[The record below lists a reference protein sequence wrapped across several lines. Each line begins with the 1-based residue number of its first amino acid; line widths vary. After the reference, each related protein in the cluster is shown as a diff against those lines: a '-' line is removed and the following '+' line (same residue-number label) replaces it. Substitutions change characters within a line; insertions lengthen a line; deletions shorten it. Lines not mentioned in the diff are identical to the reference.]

1 MNVSVRPMRLCLSA
15 VLLVACSG
23 GSKSPSAP
31 LPKSDPLAARPSDPP
46 PEPVEKAPPPAAPVP
61 KGPMSL
67 AESGIVPAWL
77 DRAADPCQDFFA
89 YACGGFVK
97 TAEIPADRS
106 SWGAIQIVTKDNE
119 DFLRKVLEEAAAK
132 PAGDPVMEK
141 LGAYYAACI
150 DEPAIEKAGKA
161 PIQPL
166 LDVAAKVTDGAS
178 AARATIA
185 LQVEGITPFFG
196 LGPSQDFTDATQVI
210 ADIDQAGLGLPDRK
224 YYLESTGSLKKTRA
238 VYLAHMARMFQ
249 LAGLAEKPA
258 NAAAAEAFRVETQ
271 LAKWQQD
278 EVVRRDPHQTYHRVE
293 RAGLEK
299 AAPQFPWGD
308 YLAAIGIGAVTQITV
323 SSPPYLA
330 HVAKLVATEKPTA
343 LSAYLTWTVLR
354 TTASD
359 LAKAWVDEAFTMQ
372 KELRGVK
379 ELPPRWRRCVNQ
391 VDADLG
397 ELLGQSYVKARF
409 GGDAK
414 SRAVDLTKAV
424 LGAMRVQL
432 DNLAWMDDA
441 TRTAAKAKLDKMA
454 YLVGFPDKW
463 RTYDFA
469 IRRTDYASNLR
480 AATRWELARRLH
492 KIGQPVDRF
501 DWGMSPPTVNAY
513 YDPNL
518 NEIALPAGQLQAP
531 FFGAAFHPAVNF
543 GSTGGGTIG
552 HEMTHGF
559 DDEGSQF
566 DGNGNLVNW
575 WSKAT
580 KAKFD
585 AATKCVQDQYSKY
598 EAIPKVHLDGKLT
611 SGENIA
617 DIGGVKLAYQAYQ
630 TWKTTQA
637 QPVQSKIEDFTDDQL
652 YFLSYGQSWCEKVTD
667 AQLETMAHSNPHSPP
682 KWRVNGVIVNQPGF
696 GSAFKCAAGTPMN
709 PGKACSVW

>member
-1 MNVSVRPMRLCLSA
+1 MRLCLSA

-31 LPKSDPLAARPSDPP
+31 QPKPDPVARPTELP
-46 PEPVEKAPPPAAPVP
+46 PEPVERAPKAEPPPAPVP
-61 KGPMSL
+61 AQSWTL
-67 AESGIVPAWL
+67 AQSGIVGDWM
-77 DRAADPCQDFFA
+77 DRTADPCQDFFA

-97 TAEIPADRS
+97 TATIPPDRS

-119 DFLRKVLEEAAAK
+119 DFLRKVLEDAAAK
-132 PAGDPVMEK
+132 PAGDPVMER

-150 DEPAIEKAGKA
+150 DEPAIEKAGIA
-161 PIQPL
+161 PIKAL
-166 LDVAAKVTDGAS
+166 LDATSKVTDGAS

-196 LGPSQDFTDATQVI
+196 LGPSQDFADATQVI
-210 ADIDQAGLGLPDRK
+210 AGLDQSGLGLPDRK
-224 YYLESTGSLKKTRA
+224 YYIENAGSMKKTRA
-238 VYLAHMARMFQ
+238 VYLAHIQRMFA
-249 LAGLAEKPA
+249 LAGLDAK
-258 NAAAAEAFRVETQ
+258 AAAEAFRVETQ

-278 EVVRRDPHQTYHRVE
+278 EVERRDPHKIYHRVE
-293 RAGLEK
+293 RAGLDK
-299 AAPQFPWGD
+299 DARQFPWGD
-308 YLAAIGIGAVTQITV
+308 YLTALGIGTVTKITV
-323 SSPPYLA
+323 SSPPYIA
-330 HVAKLVATEKPTA
+330 HVAKLIATEKPAA
-343 LSAYLTWTVLR
+343 LAAYLTWTVLR
-354 TTASD
+354 SAAAD
-359 LAKAWVDEAFTMQ
+359 LSKAWVDEEFTMQ

-414 SRAVDLTKAV
+414 SRAIDLTKAV

-432 DNLAWMDDA
+432 DNLAWMDDT
-441 TRTAAKAKLDKMA
+441 TRAAAKTKLDKMA

-463 RTYDFA
+463 RTYDFE
-469 IRRTDYASNLR
+469 IRRSDYASNLR
-480 AATRWELARRLH
+480 AATHWELARRLH

-531 FFGAAFHPAVNF
+531 FFGATFHPAVNF

-566 DGNGNLVNW
+566 DGDGNLVNW

-630 TWKTTQA
+630 TWKTTQKT
-637 QPVQSKIEDFTDDQL
+637 PVQAKIDDLTDDQV

-667 AQLETMAHSNPHSPP
+667 AQLETMAHANPHSPP

-696 GSAFKCAAGTPMN
+696 GAAFRCAAGTPMN